1 MMREENERIFCK
13 MEPVITE
20 TQILLE
26 VHDEVRERFMQ
37 VDDLAHGWEH
47 VSRVYTLAQYI
58 AEREGANCF
67 VCAMAALMHDLGRT
81 AAQDGS
87 SHHADLSM
95 KLAIEIL
102 NRYQVAP
109 EVQKD
114 ILHAIIAHSFSRGVE
129 PVTLEAGVVRDADRL
144 DALGAIGIMRWA
156 ITGTVRRTP
165 ETLSYHPD
173 DPFAETHTL
182 DDNHYML
189 DHFYAKLLKL
199 GETMTTETGRVL
211 AQRRTAFMRTYLYEF
226 ARELRPT

>member
-1 MMREENERIFCK
+1 
-13 MEPVITE
+13 METGITE
-20 TQILLE
+20 AQILLQ

-58 AEREGANCF
+58 AEREGAKRF
-67 VCAMAALMHDLGRT
+67 ICAMAALMHDLGR
-81 AAQDGS
+81 AAVQDGT

-95 KLAIEIL
+95 TLATDIL

-109 EVQKD
+109 QVQKD

-129 PVTLEAGVVRDADRL
+129 PETLEAGVVRDADRL

-156 ITGTVRRTP
+156 ITATMRHTP
-165 ETLSYHPD
+165 ETLSYHPE
-173 DPFAETHTL
+173 DPFGEEHAL
-182 DDNHYML
+182 DDDRYML

-211 AQRRTAFMRTYLYEF
+211 AQRRVAFMRTYLYEF
-226 ARELRPT
+226 ARELSPI